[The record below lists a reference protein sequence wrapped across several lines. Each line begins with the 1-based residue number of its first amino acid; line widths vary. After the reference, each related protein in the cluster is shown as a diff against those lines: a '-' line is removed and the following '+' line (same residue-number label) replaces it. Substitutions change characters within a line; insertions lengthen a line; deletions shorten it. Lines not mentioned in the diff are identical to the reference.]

1 MDDMERMY
9 SKKDD
14 THKPIVQLILEEF
27 WVNNAFASLEYIREQ
42 TKNSIKFAFTE
53 EFDDKF
59 IEFRFVDFFRLNN
72 EREMKTYEETKENL
86 KKKGFYIRTRKNE
99 GFAFL
104 YCNWTL
110 VTNRR

>member
-1 MDDMERMY
+1 M
-9 SKKDD
+9 KL
-14 THKPIVQLILEEF
+14 IVQLLLEEF

-42 TKNSIKFAFTE
+42 TDKSVKFAFTE

-72 EREMKTYEETKENL
+72 DREMKNYEETKSTL
-86 KKKGFYIRTRKNE
+86 KKNGFYIRTRKQE
-99 GFAFL
+99 KFAFL

-110 VTNRR
+110 VNHKR